1 MDDAPAIA
9 MNFMRYKLFLY
20 FSSLSKGVRT
30 LWIPPGSATDTVRIY
45 CLFIE
50 TYKNFYGTC

>member
-20 FSSLSKGVRT
+20 FSSLSKGGQDP
-30 LWIPPGSATDTVRIY
+30 LDSPGIRHWYCTYLLIIY
-45 CLFIE
+45 RNI
-50 TYKNFYGTC
+50 